1 MHARS
6 TFHGARRRVPG
17 LAALRAGAASV
28 GLLVSAC
35 GGGGGGGGGAP
46 GPAADTTPPTVLSV
60 APPGNASAVATS
72 SAVTVTFSEAM
83 EAASLTSAT
92 FTLTAAGVAVAGSVS
107 ASASAATFVPT
118 APLPGGTVYTAAVSV
133 AARDAAGNPLAA
145 AHTWSFTTVASQPAR
160 AWSVPVLLETS
171 NGQAGSPAIAAT
183 LEDVPSAAAQATAV
197 WIQHDGT
204 QMSVYANRFREGAW
218 QGAELVEDATAVSRV
233 SAGGAGSP
241 KVAMGAF
248 GRAVMT
254 WIFDD
259 GNAGYSVWGNV
270 YDPIPPSAAAPL
282 PFASANA
289 RQLSFGGNAGDHPQV
304 AFDGSGFDAFTVWTQ
319 YDEGRP
325 PAAYRITQ
333 RPYLFVPCEV
343 IPGCVW
349 REGDFG
355 WRSTS
360 LVETNSYGAISP
372 QVSGYGI
379 GNAVAVWPQSDGR
392 FGVMPLWANTH
403 TKAGG
408 WASPVQV
415 NPGANTMAS
424 SAVVAA
430 AANGSAI
437 ALWVE
442 SVVGRNTIFASRLS
456 GSVWSTPIM
465 FADSAA
471 GQADKPQVV
480 LDARGAATIVWSQLV
495 ASGWHLHARHCPPAA
510 LAACGATQ
518 KIESLAGNAEEP
530 RLAGAPNGDAIVVWH
545 QAEAGGGPRSI
556 YAHHYSAVGASWG
569 AAPALIHANADRP
582 QIAMDKRGRATVVWS
597 KQDDAARISIYA
609 SRFE

>member
-1 MHARS
+1 M
-6 TFHGARRRVPG
+6 
-17 LAALRAGAASV
+17 
-28 GLLVSAC
+28 
-35 GGGGGGGGGAP
+35 
-46 GPAADTTPPTVLSV
+46 D
-60 APPGNASAVATS
+60 
-72 SAVTVTFSEAM
+72 
-83 EAASLTSAT
+83 AASLSAAT
-92 FTLTAAGVAVAGSVS
+92 FTLSAAGAAAGATVAGSVS
-107 ASASAATFVPT
+107 ASRGTASFTPAAALT
-118 APLPGGTVYTAAVSV
+118 AGTLYTATVSV
-133 AARDAAGNPLAA
+133 GAKDAAGNALVA
-145 AHTWSFTTVASQPAR
+145 AHGWSFTTVASVAAK
-160 AWSVPVLLETS
+160 AWSVPVLLETAD
-171 NGQAGSPAIAAT
+171 GQAGLPAITAT
-183 LEDVPSAAAQATAV
+183 IEDVPSTAAQATAV

-204 QMSVYANRFREGAW
+204 QMSVYANRFREGVW

-241 KVAMGAF
+241 QVAMGAF
-248 GRAVMT
+248 GRTVMT

-270 YDPIPPSAAAPL
+270 YDPIPPQPATPL

-289 RQLSFGGNAGDHPQV
+289 RQLSFGGNASDPRVG
-304 AFDGSGFDAFTVWTQ
+304 FDGSGFDAFTVWTQ

-325 PAAYRITQ
+325 PAAYRIAQ
-333 RPYLFVPCEV
+333 RPYLFVPCDV
-343 IPGCVW
+343 IAGCVW
-349 REGDFG
+349 KDGDFG

-360 LVETNSYGAISP
+360 LVETNPYDAISP
-372 QVSGYGI
+372 QVSGYGS

-430 AANGSAI
+430 AADGSAI

-465 FADSAA
+465 FADSAVGA
-471 GQADKPQVV
+471 ADTPQVV
-480 LDARGAATIVWSQLV
+480 FDASGAATIVWTQIV
-495 ASGWHLHARHCPPAA
+495 ASRWHLHARHCPPGA
-510 LAACGATQ
+510 LAACGAAQ
-518 KIESLAGNAEEP
+518 KIESLAGNAELP
-530 RLAGAPNGDAIVVWH
+530 RLAGAPNGDAIVVWQ
-545 QAEAGGGPRSI
+545 QAEAGGGPSSI
-556 YAHHYSAVGASWG
+556 YAHHYSAAGASW
-569 AAPALIHANADRP
+569 AATPALIDANAGGA

-597 KQDDAARISIYA
+597 KQNDAAKTNIYA

>member
-1 MHARS
+1 MPARS
-6 TFHGARRRVPG
+6 TTLGVSNPRLHWAVAGV
-17 LAALRAGAASV
+17 AATLIA
-28 GLLVSAC
+28 AC
-35 GGGGGGGGGAP
+35 GGGSGGGAP
-46 GPAADTTPPTVLSV
+46 PAADTTPPTALSNV
-60 APPGNASAVATS
+60 PLNSASQVATQTVVS
-72 SAVTVTFSEAM
+72 VTFSEAM
-83 EAASLTSAT
+83 DAASLSAAT
-92 FTLTAAGVAVAGSVS
+92 FTLRAAGAAASATVPGSVS
-107 ASASAATFVPT
+107 ASGSTASFTPAAALT
-118 APLPGGTVYTAAVSV
+118 AGTLYTATVSV
-133 AARDAAGNPLAA
+133 AAKDAAGNALVA
-145 AHTWSFTTVASQPAR
+145 AHAWSFTTVASAVAK
-160 AWSVPVLLETS
+160 AWSVPVLLETAD
-171 NGQAGSPAIAAT
+171 GQAGSPAIAAT
-183 LEDVPSAAAQATAV
+183 IEDVPTTAAQATAV

-204 QMSVYANRFREGAW
+204 QMSVYANRFRDGVW
-218 QGAELVEDATAVSRV
+218 QGAVLAEDATAVSRL

-241 KVAMGAF
+241 QVAMGAF

-270 YDPIPPSAAAPL
+270 YDPIPPQPANTL

-289 RQLSFGGNAGDHPQV
+289 RQLSFGGNAADPQV
-304 AFDGSGFDAFTVWTQ
+304 GFDGSGFDAFTVWTQ

-325 PAAYRITQ
+325 PAAYRIAQ
-333 RPYLFVPCEV
+333 RPYLFVPCDV

-349 REGDFG
+349 KDGDFG

-360 LVETNSYGAISP
+360 LVETNPYDAISP
-372 QVSGYGI
+372 QVSGHGS

-456 GSVWSTPIM
+456 GSVWSAPIM
-465 FADSAA
+465 FADSAVGA
-471 GQADKPQVV
+471 ADTPQVV
-480 LDARGAATIVWSQLV
+480 FDASGAATIVWTQLV
-495 ASGWHLHARHCPPAA
+495 ASGWHLHARHCPPGA
-510 LAACGATQ
+510 LAACGAAQ
-518 KIESLAGNAEEP
+518 KIEPLAGNAERP
-530 RLAGAPNGDAIVVWH
+530 RLAGAPNGDAIVVWQ

-556 YAHHYSAVGASWG
+556 YAQHYSAAGASWG
-569 AAPALIHANADRP
+569 AAPALIDANADGA
-582 QIAMDKRGRATVVWS
+582 QIAMDKRGKATVVWT
-597 KQDDAARISIYA
+597 KYEAGKTNIYA